1 MFGTVLFYAAI
12 NLGFD
17 SPSSTQLNQACWID
31 VFFNYN
37 LKNQKLE
44 QLEAQNENSL
54 RQNKNNNLSK
64 PLSIPLTSP
73 GELKT
78 PSNETASD
86 SLTAKKDTL
95 RKLDSLHTIKDTVKI
110 DSMAIDSTARLKYF
124 NNSRTDAPYVKF
136 NLGSQSGFYAQPSQG
151 TMNRT
156 ITIDSTG
163 KYVEIRET
171 TSGHESK
178 ILLRMPIDEYLKL
191 SLAQNA
197 KESWD
202 QISNTYVYKG
212 SKEELGQLIQSFTNF
227 EIPLPS
233 VGVLSIFGKPKIS
246 LRIGGAVDIHGAWMN
261 QTTEGITASNLGNT
275 TNQPDF
281 QQQVQIN
288 VDGTI
293 GDKLNISADWNTE
306 RTFEYQNQ
314 LKIKYTG
321 YEDEI
326 VQSVE
331 AGNVSLETSPLVG
344 GSEALFGVKATFK
357 LGPLTLT
364 TLASQ
369 KKGEIK
375 TVAVNGGATSQNF
388 SIRAYNYATNN
399 YFVDTVY
406 ASTAPDLNIFNKYYG
421 SATPQI
427 MSDYTITDIQVWK
440 SQGNGVYDPSK
451 ERQVAAYID
460 LKGLPNPNKPDGSGP
475 TYPDSMRTIAN
486 PVPGQT
492 EVGRFVLLTPN
503 VDYTLNQYTG
513 MLTFNTQIQDNDVIA
528 VAYRVSSVPG
538 FPQNDTFHGEF
549 LNSTAGDTSKP
560 LVLQLVKPRN
570 LLPTYKDAWR
580 LLLKNIY
587 PIGGVNI
594 KQEGF
599 VFNVKYEVPAG
610 DPVTSIQATN
620 GTTVRLLNAFGLDN
634 TDASGNPTPDNIFD
648 WYPGRDILPV
658 QGEIIFPTL
667 EPFGKNLPAGI
678 PDSLAFQS
686 VYDTL
691 QTTQNDQAH
700 DKWEL
705 TGQYS
710 GEASS
715 VYQLGF
721 NVVENSVRVTLN
733 GRELTPGVDYSMDYN
748 VGQLTIRNDAALV
761 PGANLNITYEQND
774 LFQLASKTLVGAR
787 GVFNFSDK
795 TKLGFSL
802 LNLNQQTLSDKV
814 RIGEEP
820 LSNTIMGVD
829 FSTSADLPIVTKAL
843 DNIISTKSMSS
854 ISLTGEYAHMNPNPN
869 TKISNIPDD
878 QGKSVAYV
886 DDFEG
891 AKVIIPI
898 GVAYT
903 AWKDLSPPDDIPSL
917 AGVSKQ
923 DMMNYKAKSL
933 WYSITPS
940 DVNIHTIWGT
950 RKYASASDQ
959 QVPVMDFVF
968 LPDSPG
974 TYNTYGYRSY
984 GPLPNPQ
991 KSWGGM
997 MKALSSTAA
1006 NLQSQNIQFIEFWMH
1021 ISAGTLRK
1029 DSVYIDLGRI
1039 SEADIPDG
1047 ILHTEDINH
1056 NGILVPS
1063 ADVGIDGMDDA
1074 AERQKYNST
1083 KPDPSGDDFSL
1094 NTNTPDYIGG
1104 QPNINKYYN
1113 INGTEG
1119 NAVLTDIGRIPD
1131 TEDLNGNGNLDQ
1143 VDSYF
1148 RYAIP
1153 LDTNTTT
1160 NPYIAG
1166 GGDNGG
1172 WYLIRV
1178 PLKDTT
1184 LTVGQP
1190 TFSDVEYIRMFAAGA
1205 SDQIHLRFAEFNL
1218 VGNQWQRANP
1228 NDTTLSVSVVNVED
1242 NIDYYSPPGVTRPI
1256 DPTQPNQTVYLNEQ
1270 SLSLILSGL
1279 PAGQS
1284 REAVKYLFQPLD
1296 IFNYKELK
1304 FFVHGDDHPN
1314 ILTDNVADTTNG
1326 GYTSEVYLKFGTDT
1340 SNYYEY
1346 RQPVKPGWND
1356 VDIIFQ
1362 ELTAVKQN
1370 LDTTGNVARVYIDK
1384 KGDISY
1390 AVKGQP
1396 TLTSIRFLTFGI
1408 TNITNLTNKPR
1419 FVSGTVWLDELRVLN
1434 ADNHPGSAYSF
1445 GTSIRL
1451 ADLMTVNFNMSHQD
1465 PYFHSLSDRFG
1476 SRVDTKNWSLSAS
1489 LDVLKL
1495 LPIHLPGSS
1504 LGLNYSHSESV
1515 GIPQYLPGT
1524 DINVTSAAQ
1533 QIQNSINDSSKTHK
1547 VITETPQQLITS
1559 TQSINVSDS
1568 WSASSIS
1575 LKIPSSYWLIQD
1587 TFNAITLGF
1596 NYNKTFSR
1604 NPTVISNKSWQWNA
1618 NLNYGLNMSP
1628 DDYIYAVK
1636 IPFFGTILS
1645 LFKDYRDMKI
1655 YYVPQNFSFNIT
1667 ASRMR
1672 NVNIN
1677 RPIDNTA
1684 SVPIV
1689 SRNFATTRG
1698 FSTSWKFDDGGLL
1711 NLSSNFNLN
1720 INSSLAYLETDNNN
1734 NQRTESQIWHDIFSG
1749 AFFGQ
1754 DYSYQQSLSIN
1765 TSPRLPSLWN
1775 IDQYLSLTSG
1785 YNVSYQWN
1793 NNFSQQNAGRSA
1805 GFSQRSTVGITLR
1818 LKSLMDPLF
1827 EESNSSNNSQNFN
1840 SQNFQQNN
1848 ERMVE
1853 EERRRNEMMQ
1863 QQNRGGVNKEP
1874 EISKLNGKD
1883 TSLVKDTLAS
1893 KDTVKI
1899 KKGKIQ
1905 LKQVLNYAKTFV
1917 RVLLFDY
1924 ESISLNFSN
1933 TNSLSKSGIL
1943 GAGTGLNNFFGL
1955 SFHYTDGPS
1964 RLFMLGLG
1972 SDVGRRIDSLTLQDA
1987 FSQSNDLTFSTSKP
2001 LWDGARIDLNW
2012 HVGWSMNKS
2021 TTLQSDNRGNVS
2033 IQSIS
2038 SSGTISRS
2046 FLSLPPFLFLS
2057 ALKSGI
2063 KRVSQLY
2070 NPNAQNPQ
2078 QNLSNAFVQGFE
2090 SLPIFSNFSFLKN
2103 FASYVPRP
2111 NWTISWDG
2119 LEKLS
2124 IFKSFAQRVSLDH
2137 SYSSTYTEGWYIS
2150 PDGTRITQSQR
2161 VDYGFSP
2168 LAGINF
2174 TFLPLWNGNLTS
2186 SVKYSTHDTYDLGIS
2201 TASITES
2208 FSRDIGITA
2217 GYSKSGFELPIF
2229 GISLKNDIEFSF
2241 SYTNSQ
2247 TSTVLY
2253 NMNAYVDGGTPQD
2266 GTNRVTVEPR
2276 VKYTISSKVTIA
2288 IFYTRTSVTPV
2299 GASRI
2304 PPSTSNEAG
2313 LDVHISIQ

>member
-1 MFGTVLFYAAI
+1 MLFYAAI

-17 SPSSTQLNQACWID
+17 SPTNTQLNQSCWID

-37 LKNQKLE
+37 LRNNKLE
-44 QLEAQNENSL
+44 QANIHQQNNSQL
-54 RQNKNNNLSK
+54 NEDELPSLK
-64 PLSIPLTSP
+64 IPLTSP
-73 GELKT
+73 KDLKT
-78 PSNETASD
+78 SINATAAD
-86 SLTAKKDTL
+86 SLGSKK
-95 RKLDSLHTIKDTVKI
+95 DSLHALKDTVKI

-124 NNSRTDAPYVKF
+124 NDARSDVPYVKF
-136 NLGSQSGFYAQPSQG
+136 SLGNQSDFYAQPAPG
-151 TMNRT
+151 TINRT
-156 ITIDSTG
+156 VTLDSTG
-163 KYVEIRET
+163 KYVEVRET
-171 TSGHESK
+171 VAGHQSK
-178 ILLRMPIDEYLKL
+178 IMLRIPVDEYLKL
-191 SLAQNA
+191 SLAQN
-197 KESWD
+197 EENSWD
-202 QISNTYVYKG
+202 QISNNYTYKG

-246 LRIGGAVDIHGAWMN
+246 LRIGGSVDIHGAWMN

-326 VQSVE
+326 IQSIE

-375 TVAVNGGATSQNF
+375 TVQVNGGATSQNF
-388 SIRAYNYATNN
+388 TIRAYNYATNN

-406 ASTAPDLNIFNKYYG
+406 ASTAPDLDLFYKYYG
-421 SATPQI
+421 SATPNI
-427 MSDYTITDIQVWK
+427 VSKYTINQIEVWK
-440 SQGNGVYDPSK
+440 SQSGGVYDPSK
-451 ERQVAAYID
+451 ERQAVAYIN
-460 LKGLPNPNKPDGSGP
+460 LYGIKNPQTNTTGSSP
-475 TYPDSMRTIAN
+475 TYPDAMRSVSS
-486 PVPGQT
+486 PKGGQT

-513 MLTFNTQIQDNDVIA
+513 VLTFNTQIQDNDVIA
-528 VAYRVSSVPG
+528 VAYRVTSDPG
-538 FPQNDTFHGEF
+538 NPQNDIFHGEF
-549 LNSTAGDTSKP
+549 LNSSAGDTSKP

-570 LLPTYKDAWR
+570 LIPTYKDAWR

-594 KQEGF
+594 KQDGF

-667 EPFGKNLPAGI
+667 EPFGHNLPKDI

-691 QTTQNDQAH
+691 QSTQNDQAH

-721 NVVENSVRVTLN
+721 NVVENSVRVSLN

-795 TKLGFSL
+795 TKLGFSI

-829 FSTSADLPIVTKAL
+829 FSTSADLPILTKAL
-843 DNIISTKSMSS
+843 DNVISTKSMSS
-854 ISLTGEYAHMNPNPN
+854 ISLTGEYARMNPNPN

-891 AKVIIPI
+891 AKVLIPI
-898 GVAYT
+898 GVSYT
-903 AWKDLSPPDDIPSL
+903 AWKDLSPPNAIPAL
-917 AGVSKQ
+917 AGLTPLQ
-923 DMMNYKAKSL
+923 MMNYKAKSF

-940 DVNIHTIWGT
+940 DVNIHTIWGN
-950 RKYASASDQ
+950 RKYASATDQ
-959 QVPVMDFVF
+959 TVPVMDFVF
-968 LPDSPG
+968 IPDSPG
-974 TYNTYGYRSY
+974 TYNYTD

-991 KSWGGM
+991 KNWGGM

-1021 ISAGTLRK
+1021 ISSGTLRS
-1029 DSVYIDLGRI
+1029 DSVYLDLGRI
-1039 SEADIPDG
+1039 SEAVIPDDG
-1047 ILHTEDINH
+1047 TNTIRTEDINH
-1056 NGILVPS
+1056 NGILAPG

-1074 AERQKYNST
+1074 AERLNHHST
-1083 KPDPSGDDFSL
+1083 KADPSGDDFSL
-1094 NTNTPDYIGG
+1094 NTNQPDYLPGG
-1104 QPNINKYYN
+1104 VPNIMKWYN
-1113 INGTEG
+1113 VNGTEN

-1153 LDTNTTT
+1153 LDTSTTT
-1160 NPYIAG
+1160 NPYISG

-1172 WYLIRV
+1172 WYLIRI
-1178 PLKDTT
+1178 PLKDTL

-1190 TFSDVEYIRMFAAGA
+1190 TFSDVEYIRLFATGVN
-1205 SDQIHLRFAEFNL
+1205 DKIHLRLAEFNL
-1218 VGNQWQRANP
+1218 VGNQWQRALP

-1284 REAVKYLFQPLD
+1284 RESVKYLYQPLD
-1296 IFNYKELK
+1296 IFNYQELK

-1314 ILTDNVADTTNG
+1314 ILTDNIADTTNK

-1356 VDIIFQ
+1356 VDIIFK

-1370 LDTTGNVARVYIDK
+1370 LDTTGNVARVYINK
-1384 KGDISY
+1384 LGDISY

-1396 TLTSIRFLTFGI
+1396 TLTSIRFLTVGI
-1408 TNITNLTNKPR
+1408 TNITNQTNKPR
-1419 FVSGTVWLDELRVLN
+1419 FVSGTVWIDELRVLG
-1434 ADNHPGSAYSF
+1434 ADNHPGAAYNL
-1445 GTSIRL
+1445 GTSFKL
-1451 ADLMTVNFNMSHQD
+1451 ADLMTVNFNMNHQD
-1465 PYFHSLSDRFG
+1465 PYFHGLSDRFG
-1476 SRVDTKNWSLSAS
+1476 SRVDTKNWSLSTNV
-1489 LDVLKL
+1489 DVLKL
-1495 LPIHLPGSS
+1495 LPIRLPGSS
-1504 LGLNYSHSESV
+1504 LSLNYSHSESIGV
-1515 GIPQYLPGT
+1515 PQYLPGT
-1524 DINVTSAAQ
+1524 DINVSSAAQ
-1533 QIQNSINDSSKTHK
+1533 QLQNSINDSSRTHK

-1559 TQSINVSDS
+1559 TQTVNVSDS

-1575 LKIPSSYWLIQD
+1575 LKIPSSYWLIRD

-1596 NYNKTFSR
+1596 NYNNSFSR

-1618 NLNYGLNMSP
+1618 NLNYGVNISP
-1628 DDYIYAVK
+1628 DDYFYAAK
-1636 IPFFGTILS
+1636 IPFFGTILNF
-1645 LFKDYRDMKI
+1645 FKDYRDMKI
-1655 YYVPQNFSFNIT
+1655 YYAPQNFSFSIT
-1667 ASRMR
+1667 ARRMR

-1677 RPIDNTA
+1677 RPIDNT
-1684 SVPIV
+1684 SPVPII
-1689 SRNFATTRG
+1689 SRDFATTRG
-1698 FSTSWKFDDGGLL
+1698 FNTSWKFVDGGFL
-1711 NLSSNFNLN
+1711 NLSSNFNVN
-1720 INSSLAYLETDNNN
+1720 ISSSLAYLETTSSNT
-1734 NQRTESQIWHDIFSG
+1734 QRTESQIWKDIFSG

-1765 TSPRLPSLWN
+1765 TSPRLPSIWN

-1793 NNFSQQNAGRSA
+1793 NNFSQQSAGRSA
-1805 GFSQRSTVGITLR
+1805 GFSQKSTVGITLR

-1827 EESNSSNNSQNFN
+1827 ADAGSSNQTQNFN
-1840 SQNFQQNN
+1840 NQNSQLNN
-1848 ERMVE
+1848 ERMIE
-1853 EERRRNEMMQ
+1853 EEKRRNEMTQ
-1863 QQNRGGVNKEP
+1863 QGNRGDNNKEP
-1874 EISKLNGKD
+1874 NNNTPGIPNPKLNGKD
-1883 TSLVKDTLAS
+1883 TTSVKDSLAL
-1893 KDTVKI
+1893 KDTTQI
-1899 KKGKIQ
+1899 KKGRKIQ
-1905 LKQVLNYAKTFV
+1905 FTQVLNYAKTFV

-1933 TNSLSKSGIL
+1933 SNSLSKSGIL
-1943 GAGTGLNNFFGL
+1943 GSGTGLNNFFGL

-1972 SDVGRRIDSLTLQDA
+1972 SDVGRRVDSLTLQDA
-1987 FSQSNDLTFSTSKP
+1987 FSQSNDLSFSTSKP
-2001 LWDGARIDLNW
+2001 LWEGARIDLNW
-2012 HVGWSMNKS
+2012 RVGWSMNKS
-2021 TTLQSDNRGNVS
+2021 TSLQSDNHGNVS

-2046 FLSLPPFLFLS
+2046 FFTLPPFLFLS

-2070 NPNAQNPQ
+2070 DPSAPNPQ
-2078 QNLSNAFVQGFE
+2078 QSLSNAFVEGFE

-2111 NWTISWDG
+2111 NWSISWDG
-2119 LEKLS
+2119 LEKMS

-2137 SYSSTYTEGWYIS
+2137 SYSATYSEGWYIS

-2161 VDYGFSP
+2161 VDYGFAP
-2168 LAGINF
+2168 LVGINF
-2174 TFLPLWNGNLTS
+2174 TFLPFWSGNLTS
-2186 SVKYSTHDTYDLGIS
+2186 SIKYSTHDTYDLGIS
-2201 TASITES
+2201 TTSITES

-2229 GISLKNDIEFSF
+2229 GISLKNDVEFSF

-2253 NMNAYVDGGTPQD
+2253 NMNQYTDSGTPQD
-2266 GTNRVTVEPR
+2266 GTERITIEPR

-2288 IFYTRTSVTPV
+2288 IFYTRTSVSPV